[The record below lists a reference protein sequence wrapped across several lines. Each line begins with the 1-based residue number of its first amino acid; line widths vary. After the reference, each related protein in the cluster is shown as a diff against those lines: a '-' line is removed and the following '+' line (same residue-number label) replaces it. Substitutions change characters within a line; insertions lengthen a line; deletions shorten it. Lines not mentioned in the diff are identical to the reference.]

1 MTHDDTMIPL
11 PDPCAR
17 AMRALE
23 ADALHPG
30 AEAEAHL
37 RGCAACAEARI
48 MLLAQEDAPL
58 PLVPAGYFEAL
69 PPRLARKLPAAKA
82 PRRPL
87 PAWIWGAAAGVL
99 MAAGLGGYLA
109 GRATPALPVLQ
120 PVAQQSTPAEAGADR
135 TLPFHDRDEDLAEL
149 GSLSPGEMRDLVS
162 TLDAAPAK
170 PHGGRK

>member
-1 MTHDDTMIPL
+1 MMHEEDLLPL
-11 PDPCAR
+11 PEPCVR

-30 AEAEAHL
+30 AETEAHL
-37 RGCAACAEARI
+37 RGCAACAEARV

-69 PPRLARKLPAAKA
+69 PSRLARKLPAAKA

-87 PAWIWGAAAGVL
+87 PTWMWGAAAAIL
-99 MAAGLGGYLA
+99 AAAGLGGYFA

-120 PVAQQSTPAEAGADR
+120 PVAQQTLPADASSER

-149 GSLSPGEMRDLVS
+149 GSLSPGEMRELVS
-162 TLDAAPAK
+162 KLDAAPAK